1 MIKLKGILKFKLKH
15 GGNLLGEGYWDNV
28 NSLLVYFKN
37 RNFFYRIVRC
47 LFLLSNLL
55 KAG

>member
-15 GGNLLGEGYWDNV
+15 GGNLLGEGYWDTV

-37 RNFFYRIVRC
+37 RNFF
-47 LFLLSNLL
+47 L
-55 KAG
+55 